1 MAAGNVYYFNAT
13 PRTMTLLNN
22 NHILNAKVDGV
33 QQTSGY
39 APSSNSEKRAA
50 ATKSEET
57 TFGQENTLVVSLS
70 PGGSQKYE
78 IEIDPN
84 EYPLE
89 EDVELYIFYNQVVL
103 VSSTGKAHS
112 TVYTGAKLSDSEA
125 EELLEQAGVDA

>member
-22 NHILNAKVDGV
+22 NHILNAKVEGV
-33 QQTSGY
+33 QQSSGY
-39 APSSNSEKRAA
+39 APSSHSEKRAA

-57 TFGQENTLVVSLS
+57 TFGEQNTLIVSLS
-70 PGGSQKYE
+70 PGGSQE
-78 IEIDPN
+78 FDIEINPN

-112 TVYTGAKLSDSEA
+112 TVYTGKKLSDSEA
-125 EELLEQAGVDA
+125 EELLDQAGAGA